1 MILGV
6 TETLALLDPQPPAD
20 DPTGS
25 TRRAPGSAARPCTSS
40 ARSKLQIS
48 KAAADR
54 DGVDALY
61 YLEDGTPSS
70 AIDQAKKWFGDSY
83 VHSFPKE

>member
-1 MILGV
+1 VDGV
-6 TETLALLDPQPPAD
+6 
-20 DPTGS
+20 GS
-25 TRRAPGSAARPCTSS
+25 TGLDVLGPNGEYIFVGGPAKAKNPAAFGQ
-40 ARSKLQIS
+40 KLQIS

-61 YLEDGTPSS
+61 YLEEGTPSS
-70 AIDQAKKWFGDSY
+70 AIDQAKKWFGDGY